1 MDLSMRC
8 LPHFGND
15 GIVRLGIVQNGLFA
29 GSPFPKGG
37 ESWPTVVPLYVV
49 PSRRRRSRKRSPP
62 PRVGSRP
69 SEGCPDFV
77 RAWSRLPAAAG
88 LVLFGG
94 HSPRETARPPPTPPS
109 IARNTP

>member
-37 ESWPTVVPLYVV
+37 ESWPTVEPPYVV

-62 PRVGSRP
+62 PRVGSGP
-69 SEGCPDFV
+69 SEDRPDFV
-77 RAWSRLPAAAG
+77 RASLVATSSRGRARFVVCSPVGESGAG
-88 LVLFGG
+88 SGRTDRTV
-94 HSPRETARPPPTPPS
+94 
-109 IARNTP
+109 